1 MSAWFQTMESLIA
14 QRNAMMLVIYQPNMN
29 VLEVPTLKVAR
40 RNLPAKQRSQLSYMG
55 KIVQLHA
62 SKGKNGA
69 KERPVNRM
77 INACLKKMA
86 MVAICRVLWSAEMTK
101 RYVLLEMTKTDA
113 QGKLHAS
120 HQANAVKMK
129 ESANQQSL
137 TNPAIHQFGKSQ
149 YASP

>member
-1 MSAWFQTMESLIA
+1 M
-14 QRNAMMLVIYQPNMN
+14 
-29 VLEVPTLKVAR
+29 VAR
-40 RNLPAKQRSQLSYMG
+40 RDQHAKAKIPTFLHG
-55 KIVQLHA
+55 KIVQLHV
-62 SKGKNGA
+62 SKVKNGA
-69 KERPVNRM
+69 KERPANPM

-86 MVAICRVLWSAEMTK
+86 MVAIRLVLWSAEMTK

-137 TNPAIHQFGKSQ
+137 TNPAIHRFGKSQ